1 MIKNYLNVKG
11 SDTKKVKVAV
21 FYSKGGINYFN
32 YKQEKRG
39 YYVSV
44 RVVDREVR
52 NGYITES
59 FSMFDSGYKQI
70 LKEVGRASK
79 KAEQFAE
86 SIAMEYAKPI
96 IERVCQEQGIE
107 LE

>member
-11 SDTKKVKVAV
+11 SETKKVKVEV
-21 FYSKGGINYFN
+21 FYSKGGMNYFN
-32 YKQEKRG
+32 YTQDKRG

-44 RVVDREVR
+44 RLVDRSIK
-52 NGYITES
+52 NGYVTES
-59 FSMFDSGYKQI
+59 FSMFEGGYKQL

-79 KAEQFAE
+79 KSEQFAD
-86 SIAMEYAKPI
+86 SIAMDCAKPI